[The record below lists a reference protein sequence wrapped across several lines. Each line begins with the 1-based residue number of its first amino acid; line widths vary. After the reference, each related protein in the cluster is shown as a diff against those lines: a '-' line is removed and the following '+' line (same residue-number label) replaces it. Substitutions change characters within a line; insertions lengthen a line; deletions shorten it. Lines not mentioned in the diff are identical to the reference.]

1 MRVPWPP
8 PCLYRAF
15 HTGSRLSQQRDKSI
29 HSPLARRLFNLPPT
43 PTPPTQNHHDLSS
56 FLSYAARISLSET
69 STTYIGTHYE
79 YTVQETLRRY
89 SFSLHR
95 VGGRADAGIDLAGTW
110 HVPPPRIG
118 SQRHRRAQHPP
129 LRVVAQCKALRAK
142 LGPNLVRE
150 LEGAFRYSLPG
161 FRTEWKL
168 GMLVSP
174 REATKGV
181 RDALARSPFPLMWM
195 MMDRG
200 GSIAQVLWNARVE
213 DNLGLRPLCVEK
225 RYRLPSADGEGKD
238 ARPTQEVVLTWDGQE
253 LPHMDLVEED
263 MARREKEWSAT
274 WGGQEMTETEREE
287 MLSLVQDAS
296 PGVALENINPQE
308 LQAKKGEFL
317 SVLQRRKA
325 GSEHMSS

>member
-1 MRVPWPP
+1 MRVSHSP

-15 HTGSRLSQQRDKSI
+15 HAGSRLSQQPGKYTQ
-29 HSPLARRLFNLPPT
+29 SPLARRLFNLPPT
-43 PTPPTQNHHDLSS
+43 PAPPTQNHNDLSS
-56 FLSYAARISLSET
+56 FLRYAARTSLNDN
-69 STTYIGTHYE
+69 STTYVGTHYE

-118 SQRHRRAQHPP
+118 DQRQRRTQNPP
-129 LRVVAQCKALRAK
+129 LRVVAQCKAFRAK

-181 RDALARSPFPLMWM
+181 RDALASSPFPLMWM
-195 MMDRG
+195 MMDRE
-200 GSIAQVLWNARVE
+200 GSIAQVLWNARAE

-225 RYRLPSADGEGKD
+225 RYRLPSDNGDGKD
-238 ARPTQEVVLTWDGQE
+238 GRPVQEVVLTWNGQE
-253 LPHMDLVEED
+253 LPHMDLVEKD
-263 MARREKEWSAT
+263 MARREKEWLAA
-274 WGGQEMTETEREE
+274 WGGQDLTEEEREE

-296 PGVALENINPQE
+296 PGVALESIDPQE
-308 LQAKKGEFL
+308 LQAKKSEFL
-317 SVLQRRKA
+317 SMLQRRNA
-325 GSEHMSS
+325 GSEYT